1 MKQTILTTAFLI
13 SMSLAIHGQTS
24 VQDNSAEQEVTTVVE
39 QLKNALM
46 NSDVAFFEK
55 YLADTYIFTDPGG
68 KVNGKADL
76 VDFIKAGNL
85 KFESIIPDDRK
96 VTVYENVAV
105 VTQHT
110 TEKGHVGHEDI
121 SGEYRW
127 MYILKK
133 QGDDWEIVAMQGT
146 RVMQAK

>member
-1 MKQTILTTAFLI
+1 MKQTILSAAFLI
-13 SMSLAIHGQTS
+13 TMSSAMHAQTS
-24 VQDNSAEQEVTTVVE
+24 VQNNSAGQEAIMMVD
-39 QLKNALM
+39 QLINAFM

-55 YLADTYIFTDPGG
+55 YLADSYIFINPGG
-68 KVNGKADL
+68 AVQNRAGIIDYIKV
-76 VDFIKAGNL
+76 GNL

-96 VTVYENVAV
+96 VTVHENVAV

-110 TEKGHVGHEDI
+110 TEKGYVGHEDI

-133 QGDDWEIVAMQGT
+133 HDDDWEIVAMQGT
-146 RVMQAK
+146 RVMQGK

>member
-1 MKQTILTTAFLI
+1 MKQTILTTACLI
-13 SMSLAIHGQTS
+13 TMSLAIHAQTS

-55 YLADTYIFTDPGG
+55 YFATSYIFTNPGG
-68 KVNGKADL
+68 AVHNKTDMI
-76 VDFIKAGNL
+76 DYTKAGNL

-105 VTQHT
+105 VTQHD